1 MPGRADLNSDASPT
15 LGPVNVVAVIPARW
29 ASVRF
34 PGKPLALL
42 AGKPVIVHVCQQ
54 AKKAKHVQ
62 SIIVATDDQ
71 RIMDVVNAAGFSAR
85 LTRADHV
92 NGTSRIAEVA
102 ATLDA
107 EIIVNVQ
114 GDEPFINKEP
124 LAKVIEVFR
133 NDESKQV
140 DLASLMREIKEE
152 DEINNSL
159 EFDTTKKFTKIK
171 RLRKKKGLIKKKK
184 KGIVKKSDSICSHE
198 FFEDDEGNMTKRSIY
213 DKFDYIE
220 LRNVKNFSKIKT
232 DIQKTIS
239 EANQEIKKLEKEFFI
254 NEHNISITKSRFP
267 DDCIPVNA
275 DIRTF
280 NWQVKYYLL
289 LEIS

>member
-1 MPGRADLNSDASPT
+1 MEADKKSGNAKNQDIRSFFNNNNKGNKRAIKAIEPYLEFVNEDSYKFRDRKIINYKDEFDLS
-15 LGPVNVVAVIPARW
+15 
-29 ASVRF
+29 SVSS
-34 PGKPLALL
+34 G
-42 AGKPVIVHVCQQ
+42 
-54 AKKAKHVQ
+54 
-62 SIIVATDDQ
+62 
-71 RIMDVVNAAGFSAR
+71 
-85 LTRADHV
+85 
-92 NGTSRIAEVA
+92 
-102 ATLDA
+102 
-107 EIIVNVQ
+107 
-114 GDEPFINKEP
+114 
-124 LAKVIEVFR
+124 
-133 NDESKQV
+133 
-140 DLASLMREIKEE
+140 KEE
-152 DEINNSL
+152 NEINNSL